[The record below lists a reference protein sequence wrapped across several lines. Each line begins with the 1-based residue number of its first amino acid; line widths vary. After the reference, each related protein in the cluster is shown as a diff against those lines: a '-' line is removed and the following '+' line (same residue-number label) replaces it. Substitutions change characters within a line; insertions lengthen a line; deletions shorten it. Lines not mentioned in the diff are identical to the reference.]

1 MVLSLVVAVAQGLAA
16 PLVAQAELS
25 RMAAAAHIAVAAA
38 SVVAEPVAGLLAVA
52 AADTWTDAEPDS
64 NAD

>member
-1 MVLSLVVAVAQGLAA
+1 MVFSLVVAVVQGLAA
-16 PLVAQAELS
+16 PLVAQAGPS
-25 RMAAAAHIAVAAA
+25 RVAAAAHIAVAAA
-38 SVVAEPVAGLLAVA
+38 SVVAEPVAGLLAA

>member
-1 MVLSLVVAVAQGLAA
+1 MVLSLVVAVVQGLAA
-16 PLVAQAELS
+16 PLVAQAGPS
-25 RMAAAAHIAVAAA
+25 RVAAAVHIAVAAT
-38 SVVAEPVAGLLAVA
+38 SVVTGPVTGRLAAA